1 MQTGLKSRQTQYAG
15 YFVVYTIVILAV
27 LGAANWL
34 ANRHSAAYDSTS
46 NKRFSLA
53 DQTEKV
59 VRGLKQDTKVLYFG
73 SKSDFPRAKDL
84 LDRYSAL
91 SPKLSVEYIDPDQKP
106 TVAKA
111 YGIRTLGSIFVES
124 GTKREEARSLSEEEL
139 TSAIIRSLKTGQRT
153 VCFNSGSGEHTL
165 EDNSRQG
172 LSKLKELIEKNNYKT
187 QTIKLVESPA
197 IPTTCTVLVIAGP
210 RFDYTQ
216 PVVDN
221 IDKFYKEGGRLL
233 IALDPPLGAGKE
245 TISDNPPLSK
255 MLEGWGFTLQKNLL
269 LDTSGVGQLFGLSE
283 VVPLVTSYESHM
295 IVRDM
300 KDSATAFP
308 LARSVDVKN
317 VTSATNEKLFST
329 SGNSFA
335 TSNLSSAEIRINPD
349 KDAKGPFAIGAAGQ
363 YTVGKDQ
370 KFGRVVVVGSSGFM
384 SNSIIAFNGNRDL
397 AMNMLNWLSSDEDL
411 ISIRP
416 KDPADRRLSLT
427 RSQMRLVF
435 YSSVI
440 MLPLLVIA
448 AGLRVWWQRR

>member
-1 MQTGLKSRQTQYAG
+1 MKTRQTQYAG
-15 YFVVYTIVILAV
+15 YFVVYTVVILAV

-34 ANRHSAAYDSTS
+34 ANRHSTAYDSTS

-59 VRGLKQDTKVLYFG
+59 VRGLKNNAKVLYFSG
-73 SKSDFPRAKDL
+73 KNEFPRAKDL

-91 SPKLSVEYIDPDQKP
+91 SPKLSIEYIDPDAKP

-111 YGIRTLGSIFVES
+111 YGVRTMGTIFVES
-124 GTKREEARSLSEEEL
+124 GNKREEARSLSEEEV
-139 TSAIIRSLKTGQRT
+139 TSALIRALKTGERM
-153 VCFNSGSGEHTL
+153 VCFVSGSGEHTL
-165 EDNSRQG
+165 EDTGRNG
-172 LSKLKELIEKNNYKT
+172 LSSLKELVEKNNYKT
-187 QTIKLVESPA
+187 QVLKLVESPA
-197 IPTTCTVLVIAGP
+197 IPQTCTVVVVSGP

-216 PVVDN
+216 PAVDN
-221 IDKFYKEGGRLL
+221 LDKFYKEGGRVLV
-233 IALDPPLGAGKE
+233 AMDPPLGAGKE
-245 TISDNPPLSK
+245 TISDNPPLAK
-255 MLEGWGFTLQKNLL
+255 ALEGWGFTLQKNLL

-283 VVPLVTSYESHM
+283 VVPLVTTYESHL

-317 VTSATNEKLFST
+317 VPNATNEKLFST

-335 TSNLSSAEIRINPD
+335 TSNLASAEIRINPD

-363 YTVGKDQ
+363 WTVGKDN
-370 KFGRVVVVGSSGFM
+370 KFGRAVVVGSSGFM
-384 SNSIIAFNGNRDL
+384 ANSIIRFNGNRDL
-397 AMNMLNWLSSDEDL
+397 VMNMLNWLSSDEDL

-427 RSQMRLVF
+427 RSQMRTVF